1 MPDIDFLPIEYC
13 QRVRQRKSRSWRIL
27 VAAVMIGLVAAAATT
42 QHYRWRSV
50 RADLAD
56 VTPAYVAAVNAQSRL
71 ANLQREWTTRACAE
85 LYTYLRHPWPRTQLL
100 AAMLGP
106 LPDEITLQTVQ
117 IVREPAG
124 ARPQTGGKSHDESLA
139 ALLPA
144 RRDLATLRDRIDPT
158 RTIMV
163 LTGTA
168 TASSTVYRYLGELDA
183 AKLFDKAELDWLDNA
198 DGGRSVRFQVVL
210 GVQPGYGQFGGA
222 SPGGNRQ

>member
-1 MPDIDFLPIEYC
+1 
-13 QRVRQRKSRSWRIL
+13 
-27 VAAVMIGLVAAAATT
+27 MIGLVAAAATT

-71 ANLQREWTTRACAE
+71 ANLQRQVDHARACAE

-106 LPDEITLQTVQ
+106 LPDEIILQTVQ
-117 IVREPAG
+117 IVREPAGASSPAG

-144 RRDLATLRDRIDPT
+144 RRDLATLRDRIEPT

-168 TASSTVYRYLGELDA
+168 TASSAVYRYLGELDA
-183 AKLFDKAELDWLDNA
+183 AKIFDKAELDWLDNA

-222 SPGGNRQ
+222 SRGGNRP